1 MLIHAALFALLLK
14 GMKPSGFET
23 APMEAPAVCSQY
35 GPSTARRSPR
45 RFLLRC
51 WQRREL
57 NDGVGFRPAVVERFC
72 HRSTRRGPFRAI
84 SGALLTTCG
93 RVRAYCGPFTLRPVE
108 AQRLGGGMYGEQRLA
123 IENLR
128 FLAKTGGDAEFY
140 DELRTRLVALAE
152 SWEQMQLADDE
163 REQLTA
169 HRRRLIFELDI
180 LRARIPRE

>member
-1 MLIHAALFALLLK
+1 
-14 GMKPSGFET
+14 
-23 APMEAPAVCSQY
+23 
-35 GPSTARRSPR
+35 
-45 RFLLRC
+45 
-51 WQRREL
+51 
-57 NDGVGFRPAVVERFC
+57 
-72 HRSTRRGPFRAI
+72 
-84 SGALLTTCG
+84 
-93 RVRAYCGPFTLRPVE
+93 
-108 AQRLGGGMYGEQRLA
+108 MYGEQRLA

-152 SWEQMQLADDE
+152 SWEQMQLTDDE